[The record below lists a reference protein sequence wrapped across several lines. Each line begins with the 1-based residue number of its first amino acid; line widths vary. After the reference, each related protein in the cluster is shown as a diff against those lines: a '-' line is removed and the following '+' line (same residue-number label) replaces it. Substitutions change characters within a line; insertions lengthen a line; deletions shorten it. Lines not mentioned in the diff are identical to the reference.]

1 MRKIIA
7 VILVACLMGCM
18 GLAYAAEPI
27 KVSIT
32 PVDYQTGKA
41 VNKTY
46 VENELFRLKVNIDLP
61 RFVDLSNMQMVVEVD
76 GVEIAGPEIVLASG
90 DYYIEGIVKAQP
102 AKLTVKIKDM
112 AFDNAE
118 TAEELYN
125 AMQQDRTVSAT
136 YYFYSAAVT
145 ENEGFYI
152 PKTGDASIIGPIVA
166 MACVGVVAWP
176 KRRR

>member
-7 VILVACLMGCM
+7 IVLVACLIGCM
-18 GLAYAAEPI
+18 GVAYAAETM

-61 RFVDLSNMQMVVEVD
+61 RFVNLANMQLCIEVD
-76 GVEIAGPEIVLASG
+76 GVELVQPNITLASG
-90 DYYIEGIVKAQP
+90 EYYIEGIVKAQP

-112 AFDNAE
+112 AFENAK

-145 ENEGFYI
+145 EGGGLYI
-152 PKTGDASIIGPIVA
+152 PKTGDMAVIGPVVA
-166 MACVGVVAWP
+166 LAGVAALAWP